1 MNKKYLLLFAFL
13 LFLSISIK
21 AQNKQLPTKKA
32 EISLRQLGREI
43 QIPENEVS
51 PSGVVRCYSNQ
62 NEALLKSKYPNR
74 KSTQEFENWLAP
86 KIQEIKRLKRLGRM
100 PSVITIPVVV
110 HVIHNETGG
119 IGNENISNAQVLSQI
134 QVFNEDF
141 RKMTGTPGDG
151 AGVDTMI
158 EFCMA
163 QVDPNG
169 GPTNGIDRR
178 YFAAASYDGAAVEA
192 NKAATIWDPTKYLNM
207 WTYNFGGDLAG
218 VLGYA
223 QFPTGSGLEGM
234 PAEDCI
240 TGEASTDGVVCAYTT
255 WGSSAITSGSFSAP
269 YDRGRTMTHEVGHM
283 FGLRHIWGDGGC
295 GVDDFCADTPLSDAA
310 NFGCPTTN
318 SCTDSPIDYND
329 QVQNYMDYSDDT
341 CMSIFTQD
349 QSDRML
355 AVLMNS
361 PRRDDLLVSTVCNPV
376 SNPNIQFKREA
387 CETRPVKSTVE
398 GDGCSYTEFM
408 IPLNI
413 EKAPSANATVTFA
426 IDGASIADATDIQ
439 IMTPTVTFTS
449 GSTADRNLVFR
460 VLNDGVV
467 ESDEELIISFTV
479 NANGGDA
486 VANSDGNTFSLTIV
500 NDDKLP
506 LLSENVTLINENF
519 EDVSDWLI
527 LDSDNDG
534 RNWGTISALEGYG
547 TAPNTLTGSW
557 AYSEKSRT
565 YLGGTGNANPN
576 NYLISPQIKIPSS
589 STVVNLSYIVGAYDN
604 ANGPA
609 KSAGNFSVYFTTSV
623 ANEAAILAGT
633 LIQSNLLVT
642 EATTQLRTHNLLALA
657 GQTGYLVFRHNNTS
671 NTNVALMILDSVLLT
686 ATVTTNIQTEVNA
699 AALYQSAFT
708 GSGNFVSRDVSN
720 NNIMSVVNSTSGFDY
735 GCTTVE
741 VDRSN
746 TSVGAAITN
755 FIDPALANRILS
767 KTFYVDPAND
777 TASGNFTISLYFTE
791 AEITAWESATGN
803 LRSQL
808 RMFKVKDAA
817 ISSVSYANFTD
828 YVIEEVP
835 VSISAFGSD
844 VVLQASFTSQ
854 MRGGYTVGASNG
866 INCGDFATTWNGT
879 TWSNSSP
886 LKNVA
891 VTISG
896 NYSSSSDLEA
906 CSVIIS
912 NNAQVTINTGD
923 TFIVD
928 GNVTINVGSSLTV
941 ENNAALRQIDD
952 AAVNTG
958 NIIVKRNASIMNR
971 LDYTAWSTPVIGQQ
985 LQAFSP
991 NTVSTRFYEY
1001 LFTGTTTP
1009 TAYQLVDASTN
1020 FVAGKGYMIRS
1031 DNTYTGPTVFN
1042 GQFTGVPINGIV
1054 NQSVG
1059 LGYNVLG
1066 NPYPSPIDA
1075 STFLTDNANIGAL
1088 YFWTNTTAASGGV
1101 YPQNNFAAYTSGSG
1115 GVAAFASGK
1124 TPNGTIQTGQGFYV
1138 QATSAGTASFN
1149 NLQREDASVSTQFYR
1164 NASTSSIERH
1174 RIWLNLNDAN
1184 TSYNQILVGYIE
1196 GASNGVDFGID
1207 AKVLDTSKP
1216 MLYNVVNNE
1225 EYVIQGK
1232 SLPFNDEDIVP
1243 LGLKA
1248 LTAGTYAIS
1257 IENVDGLFDNQDVFI
1272 KDNLNNI
1279 IHDLKSSAYSFTTL
1293 EGTFIDRF
1301 EIVYKSGALSSEDFT
1316 NDNMMNVFVNS
1327 NSINVNSSQE
1337 IIKEIIVFD
1346 VLGRKLYENKN
1357 INAATFTISTL
1368 KASNQ
1373 ALIVKVKLEN
1383 GQIKTEKI
1391 IL

>member
-1 MNKKYLLLFAFL
+1 MKKKYLLFFVFIFSALTFV
-13 LFLSISIK
+13 S
-21 AQNKQLPTKKA
+21 AQNNKTLEKNKKSLKQF
-32 EISLRQLGREI
+32 GRSV
-43 QIPENEVS
+43 QIPENEID
-51 PSGVVRCYSNQ
+51 PNGVIRCYSNQ
-62 NEALLKSKYPNR
+62 NEALLKAKYPNR
-74 KSTQEFENWLAP
+74 KSTQEFEEWLAP
-86 KIQEIKRLKRLGRM
+86 KIQEVKRLKRLGRM

-110 HVIHNETGG
+110 HIIHNETG
-119 IGNENISNAQVLSQI
+119 IGNENISDAQVLSQI

-169 GPTNGIDRR
+169 NPTNGIDRR
-178 YFAAASYDGAAVEA
+178 FFTAASYDGAAVEA
-192 NKAATIWDPTKYLNM
+192 NKAVTIWDPTKYLNM

-234 PAEDCI
+234 PAQDCI

-255 WGSSAITSGSFSAP
+255 WGSRTIAPLGTYGAP

-295 GVDDFCADTPLSDAA
+295 GVDDFCADTPESDAA
-310 NFGCPTTN
+310 NFGCPTTHV
-318 SCTDSPIDYND
+318 SCGTLDM
-329 QVQNYMDYSDDT
+329 VRNYMDYTDDT
-341 CMSIFTQD
+341 CMNLFTQD

-376 SNPNIQFKREA
+376 STPYIQFKREA
-387 CETRPVKSTVE
+387 CEARPVKSVIE
-398 GDGCSYTEFM
+398 GNGCSFTEFT

-413 EKAPSANATVTFA
+413 EKAPSANATVTFS
-426 IDGASIADATDIQ
+426 IDGASIADASDIQ

-486 VANSDGNTFSLTIV
+486 VANTDGNTFSMTIV
-500 NDDKLP
+500 NDDTLP
-506 LLSENVTLINENF
+506 TLTVNSTLINEDF
-519 EDVSDWLI
+519 EDLTGWLI
-527 LDSDNDG
+527 IDG
-534 RNWGTISALEGYG
+534 DGDTRNWGSVTGLDGFG
-547 TAPNTLTGSW
+547 TVPNTLSGTCV
-557 AYSEKSRT
+557 YSEKRIG
-565 YLGGTGNANPN
+565 YFGGATSTANPN
-576 NYLISPQIKIPSS
+576 NYLISPQITIPSGAS
-589 STVVNLSYIVGAYDN
+589 VVNLSYIVGAYDN
-604 ANGPA
+604 GGPTRN
-609 KSAGNFSVYFTTSV
+609 AGNFSVYFTNSI
-623 ANEAAILAGT
+623 ASEAAILAGT
-633 LIQSNLLVT
+633 LVQSNLVIN
-642 EATTQLRTHNLLALA
+642 ENTTQLRNNNLLALS

-671 NTNVALMILDSVLLT
+671 ATNVGLLLLDSVLLQ
-686 ATVTTNIQTEVNA
+686 ATSSTLVQTEVNA
-699 AALYQSAFT
+699 ATLYQSAFT

-720 NNIMSVVNSTSGFDY
+720 NNIMSVVNSASGFDY
-735 GCTTVE
+735 GCTTIE

-767 KTFYVDPAND
+767 KTFYVDPTND

-791 AEITAWESATGN
+791 AEIAAWESATGN

-817 ISSVSYANFTD
+817 ISSVTYANFTD

-835 VSISAFGSD
+835 VSISAFGTD
-844 VVLQASFTSQ
+844 VVLQASFTSE
-854 MRGGYTVGASNG
+854 MRGGYAVGASNG
-866 INCGDFATTWNGT
+866 INCGDFATTWDGSA
-879 TWSNSSP
+879 WSNGSP
-886 LKNVA
+886 LKNTS
-891 VTISG
+891 VTITG

-906 CSVIIS
+906 CSVTIT
-912 NNAQVTINTGD
+912 NNAQVTINSGD

-928 GNVTINVGSSLTV
+928 GDVTVVAGSSLTV

-958 NIIVKRNASIMNR
+958 SIIVKRNATVMNR
-971 LDYTAWSTPVIGQQ
+971 LDYTAWSTPVVGQQ

-1001 LFTGTTTP
+1001 LFTGVDTP
-1009 TAYQLVDASTN
+1009 TAYQSVDATTN
-1020 FVAGKGYMIRS
+1020 FVAGKGYMIRA

-1066 NPYPSPIDA
+1066 NPYPSPVDA
-1075 STFLTDNANIGAL
+1075 NTFLTDNTNIGAL
-1088 YFWTNTTAASGGV
+1088 YFWTNTTAASGGI
-1101 YPQNNFAAYTSGSG
+1101 YPQNNFATYTSGAG

-1124 TPNGTIQTGQGFYV
+1124 VPNGTIQTGQGFYV
-1138 QATSAGTASFN
+1138 QATSAGSASFN

-1164 NASTSSIERH
+1164 NASTSSLERH
-1174 RIWLNLNDAN
+1174 RIWLNLNDSN

-1216 MLYNVVNNE
+1216 MLYNIVNNE

-1248 LTAGTYAIS
+1248 LTAGAYTIS

-1272 KDNLNNI
+1272 KDKLNNI
-1279 IHDLKSSAYSFTTL
+1279 IHDLKSSAYSFTTQ
-1293 EGTFIDRF
+1293 EGTFNNRF
-1301 EIVYKSGALSSEDFT
+1301 EIVYKSGSLSSDEFT
-1316 NDNMMNVFVNS
+1316 NANTMDVFVNS
-1327 NSINVNSSQE
+1327 NEIHVNSSKE
-1337 IIKEIIVFD
+1337 NINEIIVFD
-1346 VLGRKLYENKN
+1346 VLGRKLYENKT
-1357 INAATFTISTL
+1357 INANTFTISTL
-1368 KASNQ
+1368 KSSNQ
-1373 ALIVKVKLEN
+1373 ALIVKVKLQN
-1383 GQIKTEKI
+1383 GQVKTEKI